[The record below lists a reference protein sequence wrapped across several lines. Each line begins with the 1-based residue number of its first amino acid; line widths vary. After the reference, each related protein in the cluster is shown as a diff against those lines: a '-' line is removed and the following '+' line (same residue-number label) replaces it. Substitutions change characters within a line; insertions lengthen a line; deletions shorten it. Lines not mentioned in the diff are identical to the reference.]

1 MGKISKPKSIISK
14 IPEHVFYT
22 HFAPKLRTKN
32 AASFSRTSKGASRIV
47 KNVLETKK
55 INLQI
60 ARKNI
65 QTEMNILARKLF
77 GYNGGYNSN
86 SNDENFESVPTH
98 NEKFKNGNENRE
110 YTNKAVKIKDNYIKQ
125 YRSNVHQTYNGNGN
139 TNINLIKNLDL
150 LKKLK
155 IHLKGL

>member
-1 MGKISKPKSIISK
+1 
-14 IPEHVFYT
+14 
-22 HFAPKLRTKN
+22 
-32 AASFSRTSKGASRIV
+32 
-47 KNVLETKK
+47 
-55 INLQI
+55 
-60 ARKNI
+60 
-65 QTEMNILARKLF
+65 MNILARKLF